1 MARESKTA
9 ASAALIAQLA
19 GDLAPV
25 RRRWPL
31 WRHALVWLGIQ
42 AIVAV
47 PMTLALGLRGD
58 LVGKLETASF
68 SAEVIGLVVL
78 SGTAVIL
85 ALLAAVP
92 GREPRPGPAA
102 IVLVI
107 AAVALGTAY
116 GAGTPGD
123 ELTLGWTC
131 AVKTL
136 AVAVLPWIAL
146 LVALYRGAPLAPA
159 LSGALAGAGTLAA
172 AALVV
177 RVTCPVDERW
187 HLLLWH
193 LAPVVLGCGAS
204 LLAGARLLAHWRR
217 AG

>member
-1 MARESKTA
+1 M
-9 ASAALIAQLA
+9 SAALIAQLA

-31 WRHALVWLGIQ
+31 WRHVLVWIGIQ
-42 AIVAV
+42 ALVTI
-47 PMTLALGLRGD
+47 PMTLALGLRSD
-58 LVGKLETASF
+58 LAGKLATSLF
-68 SAEVIGLVVL
+68 SVELIGLLLL
-78 SGTAVIL
+78 SGAAAVL

-92 GREPRPGPAA
+92 GREPRPWPT
-102 IVLVI
+102 
-107 AAVALGTAY
+107 AVALTIAALALGISY

-123 ELTLGWTC
+123 DLTRGWTC

-136 AVAVLPWIAL
+136 AGAALPWIAL
-146 LVALYRGAPLAPA
+146 LVSVYRGAPLVPA
-159 LSGALAGAGTLAA
+159 LGGVLAGASALAA

-177 RVTCPVDERW
+177 RATCPVDERW

-193 LAPVVLGCGAS
+193 LGPVVLGCGAS

-217 AG
+217 AP